1 MSNLCESLIK
11 AAITANCDNPIVR
24 GLEPDGV
31 IINRSDIDFATCT
44 VTGNIISALVLKTG
58 KIGYPVYQMGS
69 TPFTG
74 TKVTL
79 TTGTYRN
86 KFQNEV
92 VIAILDNNPD
102 VAAKIIDGLA
112 NGSFV
117 VILRNRH
124 KGTDGKAEYQVFG
137 YYQGLTASA
146 IENDKYSEDLDGGW
160 LVTLQESN
168 APTAAMFFYVTSSS
182 ATATAY
188 EALFTPASNS

>member
-11 AAITANCDNPIVR
+11 AAITANCENPIVR
-24 GLEPDGV
+24 GLEPDGI

-44 VTGNIISALVLKTG
+44 VTGNVISSLVLKPG
-58 KIGYPVYQMGS
+58 KVGYPVYQMGS

-74 TKVTL
+74 TKVSL

-102 VAAKIIDGLA
+102 VASKVIDGLA

-124 KGTDGKAEYQVFG
+124 KGEDGKAEYQVFG

-160 LVTLQESN
+160 LVNLQESN
-168 APTAAMFFYVTSSS
+168 APTSAMFFYVTSSA

-188 EALFTPASNS
+188 AALLASE

>member
-11 AAITANCDNPIVR
+11 AAITANCENPIVR
-24 GLEPDGV
+24 GLEPDGI

-44 VTGNIISALVLKTG
+44 VTGNVISSLVLKSG
-58 KIGYPVYQMGS
+58 KVGYPVYQMGS

-74 TKVTL
+74 TKVSL

-102 VAAKIIDGLA
+102 VASKVIDGLA

-124 KGTDGKAEYQVFG
+124 KGEDGKAEYQVFG

-168 APTAAMFFYVTSSS
+168 APTSAMFFYVTSSA

-188 EALFTPASNS
+188 AALLASE